1 MTKLFCAILPCL
13 RLKQNKL
20 RKRLRYAQRGIIV
33 TSRQRKQGNEMSAQ
47 IGTVS
52 NFEINGDKLLAH
64 GYEWAIKSV
73 REYDHWGATRLM
85 IKATKA
91 KGRKIF
97 NMVVYENNTISG
109 AV

>member
-1 MTKLFCAILPCL
+1 
-13 RLKQNKL
+13 
-20 RKRLRYAQRGIIV
+20 
-33 TSRQRKQGNEMSAQ
+33 MSAQ

-97 NMVVYENNTISG
+97 NMVVYENNTVSG

>member
-1 MTKLFCAILPCL
+1 MRVTRYYSYITPT
-13 RLKQNKL
+13 QIGE
-20 RKRLRYAQRGIIV
+20 RK
-33 TSRQRKQGNEMSAQ
+33 MSAQ